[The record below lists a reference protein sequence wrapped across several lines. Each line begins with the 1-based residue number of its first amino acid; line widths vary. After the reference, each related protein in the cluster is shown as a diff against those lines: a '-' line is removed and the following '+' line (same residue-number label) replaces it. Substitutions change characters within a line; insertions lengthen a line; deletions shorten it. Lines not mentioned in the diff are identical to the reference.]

1 MFQNNLLMAA
11 ASAKAEFEVT
21 FIENTGVV
29 ATTSNPFTISGADL
43 GSYAGT
49 KHVILAINTD
59 AEPGPINVVTVN
71 GESATIVIEEGT
83 GVYKQSQT
91 AIAIV
96 ELTGVTSGDIVIT
109 NTSSNPNRYSVS
121 ILQMILGSATPTDT
135 WGPSYAASPTGT
147 IDIVEGGFC
156 VSVASALTSST
167 MSWSGLTERIDESGT
182 APGYAPAKSQAWDF
196 EMSAETGRTITA
208 TPSGSPSQR
217 VGIGASFGPA

>member
-156 VSVASALTSST
+156 VSVAAALTSST
-167 MSWSGLTERIDESGT
+167 FTWSGLTERIDNVNTGT
-182 APGYAPAKSQAWDF
+182 AKTQAWDF